1 MERDNFLDTNII
13 INYINFDEEFHSKIT
28 KKCRDYIIKNNAEKI
43 ILCFFVIS
51 ELYNIMKKR
60 ANINHAVLQIIETG
74 NENLYEDLPKRDIPY
89 AKKLYLQFKGKN
101 LEELEELFLKERI
114 IFERKIEQFLKFK
127 ADIKVIQ
134 INQIKTELVSKIH
147 NLISNHADCKVLAS
161 ALQYQKTEKEKFNF
175 VTADKDFAPN
185 EYEFLEEQFEI
196 NYPKENWKFPNLVN
210 LLYN

>member
-1 MERDNFLDTNII
+1 MLVLFLL
-13 INYINFDEEFHSKIT
+13 FV
-28 KKCRDYIIKNNAEKI
+28 
-43 ILCFFVIS
+43 FFLMIRRPPRS
-51 ELYNIMKKR
+51 TLFPYTTLFR
-60 ANINHAVLQIIETG
+60 S
-74 NENLYEDLPKRDIPY
+74 Y

-127 ADIKVIQ
+127 VDIKVIQ

-147 NLISNHADCKVLAS
+147 NLILNHADCKVLAS

-210 LLYN
+210 LLYNQE